1 MLIIVQEQQQHS
13 QLDSSH
19 FAMLSPFPSPHPLA
33 FPGSLHLILQRQNKY
48 GKLKPKIK
56 NSRYQLS
63 PVWLRTATILSM
75 HVVEYSTFHTEHKR
89 NIA

>member
-48 GKLKPKIK
+48 ESLNPRLKIH
-56 NSRYQLS
+56 
-63 PVWLRTATILSM
+63 VILINYPQSDW
-75 HVVEYSTFHTEHKR
+75 EQPQF
-89 NIA
+89 